1 MKYITL
7 NLKIIP
13 NKETDVD
20 RIADMIKDSMTN
32 MPMGNLLGKNGEYL
46 GKIIF
51 DKASVWPK
59 PCLSAES

>member
-13 NKETDVD
+13 NKDEDVD
-20 RIADMIKDSMTN
+20 NVVEMIKNSMTN
-32 MPMGNLLGKNGEYL
+32 MPMDNLMSKNRDYL
-46 GKIIF
+46 GKIVF